1 MMKSLHMMKGRR
13 AGFLVIILLLMAL
26 SISAQDVK
34 VTATA
39 PKVVRAGEQ
48 FRIMFTVTGDFS
60 DFKAPDL
67 APFRVLSGPNQ
78 SRSSNF
84 EFRNGKTTTSK
95 TTTYTYWLQGT
106 ETGSFSISPAT
117 VTLNRKQKI
126 ASNKVV
132 IQVVAGK
139 NTGKPSASQTGS
151 GQQTASQQSP
161 TSSISGDDVF
171 VRTEVSKKKVY
182 IGEQFVV
189 SQKVYTRLNL
199 AGFGDISF
207 PGYNGFWSQDVD
219 IPDRISLERVSLNND
234 IYGMGELKR
243 TILFPQKSG
252 KLTLDPARV
261 EVITQVRSRQARRN
275 TGDPFFDSFFNDSFF
290 NSGVANVPVECE
302 SKPVTIEVLPLPESG
317 RPADFSGAVGQF
329 SVSSVVD
336 KTTLKANEALTI
348 KYKISG
354 TGNLQLLDISDIQF
368 PPDFEV
374 YDPKVSRNI
383 QVKNNAVTGTVTFE
397 YVLIP
402 RSGGVYGINP
412 VHLSYF
418 DPQKGQYVKLRT
430 SNYEV
435 TVEKGDEPS
444 EAVMYSGLAKE
455 EVRMIGEDIRY
466 LKTGAIGFIP
476 TDSSFPGT
484 VNWYLIAAALVVVF
498 IALFVVLSLY
508 RRNRADIA
516 GMKNRQATRIAKKRL
531 QTASKLLHENKVER
545 FYEEVSNAL
554 WGYLGDK
561 LNIPPSELNTENAK
575 SQFVNHQVGNH
586 VADAFFSIVS
596 HCDYARFAPGDLSS
610 GMQNVYKEAL
620 STITQLEKYFTK

>member
-1 MMKSLHMMKGRR
+1 MIKSLNMLKGRKT
-13 AGFLVIILLLMAL
+13 GILMILLLLIAV
-26 SISAQDVK
+26 SVSAQDVK

-39 PKVVRAGEQ
+39 PKVVRTGEQ
-48 FRIMFTVTGDFS
+48 FRIMFTINGDFS

-67 APFRVLSGPNQ
+67 KPFRILSGPNQ

-84 EFRNGKTTTSK
+84 EFRNGKTTTTK
-95 TTTYTYWLQGT
+95 TTTYTYWLRAS
-106 ETGSFSISPAT
+106 ETGTFSIGPAT

-126 ASNKVV
+126 ASNKVT

-139 NTGKPSASQTGS
+139 NTGRQSAATGS
-151 GQQTASQQSP
+151 GRQAAAQQPAGNT
-161 TSSISGDDVF
+161 ISGDDVF
-171 VRTEVSKKKVY
+171 VRTEASKRKVY

-252 KLTLDPARV
+252 KLILEPSNV
-261 EVITQVRSRQARRN
+261 EVITQVRTRQAQRN

-290 NSGVANVPVECE
+290 NSGVSNVPVKCE
-302 SKPVTIEVLPLPESG
+302 SKPVTIEVLPLPENG
-317 RPADFSGAVGQF
+317 KPADFSGAVGQF
-329 SVSSVVD
+329 SVSSVID

-354 TGNLQLLDISDIQF
+354 TGNLQLLDISNIQF

-383 QVKNNAVTGTVTFE
+383 QVKNNAVTGSVTFE

-412 VHLSYF
+412 VSLSYF
-418 DPQKGQYVKLRT
+418 DPGKKEYVKLRT
-430 SNYEV
+430 SNYEI

-444 EAVMYSGLAKE
+444 DAVMYSGLAKE

-466 LKTGAIGFIP
+466 LKTGAITFMP
-476 TDSSFPGT
+476 VDASFLGT
-484 VNWYLIAAALVVVF
+484 LNWYLIALALVIAFAVAFVF
-498 IALFVVLSLY
+498 LTVK
-508 RRNRADIA
+508 RRNRADVA

-531 QTASKLLHENKVER
+531 QTANKLLHENKVER
-545 FYEEVSNAL
+545 FYEEVSVAL

-561 LNIPPSELNTENAK
+561 LNMAPSELNTDNASEK
-575 SQFVNHQVGNH
+575 FSQHQVDTE
-586 VADAFFSIVS
+586 VSDAFFSIVS

-610 GMQNVYKEAL
+610 GMQNVYTEAL